1 VTLARTLVVA
11 LVVMTACGKKTE
23 TAPGPS
29 AAGSAGSAAGDP
41 WSKAIDAGAVAD
53 APCDD
58 ADITK
63 HIDNALG
70 KSSAYLAALERRT
83 ARWQKDCEAA
93 KQDLIALEPDATQ
106 FMTSMMEFKTWGET
120 LSAACRQRVEQLGE
134 QSPVTQDL
142 ERRTPALEGKV
153 GPMLERCKDHPGFQ
167 EAAGKGLR
175 VMRKKKPAPAP
186 AP

>member
-1 VTLARTLVVA
+1 MTLARTLVVA
-11 LVVMTACGKKTE
+11 LVVMTTACGKKTE

-29 AAGSAGSAAGDP
+29 GSAAGSAAGDP
-41 WSKAIDAGAVAD
+41 WAKAIDAGAVAD

-58 ADITK
+58 ADIK
-63 HIDNALG
+63 NHIDNALG
-70 KSSAYLAALERRT
+70 KSSTYLAALERRT
-83 ARWQKDCEAA
+83 ARWKKDCEAA

-153 GPMLERCKDHPGFQ
+153 APMLERCKDHPGFQ

-175 VMRKKKPAPAP
+175 VMRKKKQPAPAP
-186 AP
+186 